1 MELRD
6 LTPLL
11 VREAVVSLYPAD
23 VAGTPLRSAPVW
35 CGAAANGLKL
45 GLTFEEQLSFSSG
58 DRYKTAHHTDELHT
72 IEIER
77 TWLIQRADPG
87 APTGPQRGG
96 RYCLEIIWADGQSW
110 YQRLYSGV
118 TGRTAD
124 LTSDGPRQLNQPQ
137 TFRAETFVAS
147 GGTAAGGIFTPITTV
162 PGATG
167 AEQLVGFFGEA
178 PLVPDEYLL
187 GHYRWD
193 GARVITNARW
203 ACWAPQAET
212 VLALEVAGG
221 LTGDTLTLPA
231 GVANTDHSGEV
242 ALHRTVPA
250 GATVRWRVASGPE
263 IEGAAWHVAVIC
275 TGSALSA

>member
-23 VAGTPLRSAPVW
+23 VAGAPLRSAPVW

-58 DRYKTAHHTDELHT
+58 DRNKTAHHTDELHT

-110 YQRLYSGV
+110 YRRLYSGV

-124 LTSDGPRQLNQPQ
+124 LTSDGPRHANAPQ
-137 TFRAETFVAS
+137 TFRAES
-147 GGTAAGGIFTPITTV
+147 LWQDGGEGVTTP
-162 PGATG
+162 ATG
-167 AEQLVGFFGEA
+167 VGNEQLVGYFSEA
-178 PLVPDEYLL
+178 VLVPGEYLL
-187 GHYRWD
+187 GHYRWAE
-193 GARVITNARW
+193 ARVITAVRW

-212 VLALEVAGG
+212 VLALEVAGS
-221 LTGDTLTLPA
+221 LTGDTLTLPVGA
-231 GVANTDHSGEV
+231 ANTDATGEAIWSV
-242 ALHRTVPA
+242 AVPA
-250 GATVRWRVASGPE
+250 GAAVRWRVASGPE
-263 IEGAAWHVAVIC
+263 VEQAAWHLAVVL
-275 TGSALSA
+275 TV